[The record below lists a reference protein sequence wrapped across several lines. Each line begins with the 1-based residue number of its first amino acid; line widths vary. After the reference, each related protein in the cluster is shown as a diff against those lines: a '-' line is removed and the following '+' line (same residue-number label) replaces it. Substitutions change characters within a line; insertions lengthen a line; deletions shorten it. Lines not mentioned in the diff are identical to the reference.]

1 MIKSILV
8 AVDGSEYTDPVMK
21 YAIAM
26 AQKFEARLRI
36 ITVIDVR
43 IFEWSVYLGV
53 DGFAPVLPS
62 SVYLEESRQLLQ
74 EKADQVLKKC
84 EEMVKEAGVPYTAEK
99 VEGSPVEILSSRATI
114 ADMVVLGAHG
124 EFAKWGRSK
133 LMGATVEAISREC
146 IKPLFISPKDY
157 REFKKILVPYDGSL
171 NSNRALPYAGYFAS
185 QFGAKIT
192 VFTVDNNLE
201 LAKSVV
207 EEGKNYLSAYEV
219 ELTTEIRRGNAD
231 EEIVNFSEEGGFD
244 LIVMGAY
251 GHSRIR
257 EAILGSTTE
266 HVMRNAKIPLLLV
279 K

>member
-8 AVDGSEYTDPVMK
+8 AVDGSEYTDSVMK
-21 YAIAM
+21 YALQM
-26 AQKFEARLRI
+26 AKRFGARLRI
-36 ITVIDVR
+36 VTVIDVR

-62 SVYLEESRQLLQ
+62 SVYLDESRQLLQ
-74 EKADQVLKKC
+74 EKADNVLKKC
-84 EEMVKEAGVPYTAEK
+84 EEIAQKEGVSYTAEK
-99 VEGSPVEILSSRATI
+99 VEGSPVEILSNRAAI
-114 ADMVVLGAHG
+114 VDLVLLGAHG

-146 IKPLFISPKDY
+146 IKPLFISQKDY

-185 QFGAKIT
+185 QFGAGVT

-201 LAKSVV
+201 MAKNVAS
-207 EEGKNYLSAYEV
+207 EGTNYLSSYEV
-219 ELTTEIRRGNAD
+219 DLDLEIRRGNAE
-231 EEIVNFSEEGGFD
+231 EEIINFSEEGGFD

-266 HVMRNAKIPLLLV
+266 HVMRHANIPLLLV